1 MSMSEKGK
9 YIVLEGPEAVG
20 KTTQI
25 NKLIGS
31 LATEGVSA
39 RSDIR
44 EPGGNAMAEEIR
56 DLVKNK
62 DIERSPLTNLYLFN
76 AGRAETLLV
85 IKAALERGEWVV
97 SDRNHTSTLV
107 YQVYGEGLDQ
117 DVYATVT
124 KPVADLCKPEFML
137 ILMVSEEEQ
146 KHRQDA
152 RGVDDYFKKMPPDFH
167 RRIREGYISA
177 ARFANTYLVD
187 GEGGES
193 EVHERIWDWVVPL
206 INGERPPHGLID
218 ESERTLKKYEQKLQ

>member
-1 MSMSEKGK
+1 MNEQGK

-25 NKLIGS
+25 NRLIGS
-31 LATEGVSA
+31 LAAEGVNA
-39 RSDIR
+39 RNDIR
-44 EPGGNAMAEEIR
+44 EPGGNPMAEEIR
-56 DLVKNK
+56 DVVKNK
-62 DIERSPLTNLYLFN
+62 DLERSPLTNLYLFN

-107 YQVYGEGLDQ
+107 YQVHGEGLDHE
-117 DVYATVT
+117 VFATVT

-146 KHRQDA
+146 MDRQNA
-152 RGVDDYFKKMPPDFH
+152 RGVSDYFKNMPEDFH
-167 RRIREGYISA
+167 RRIRSGYINA
-177 ARFANTYLVD
+177 ARFADTYLID
-187 GEGGES
+187 GEGEES

-206 INGERPPHGLID
+206 INGERPPQALIE
-218 ESERTLKKYEQKLQ
+218 ESEITQKKYEQELQ